1 MDGYEFEYQCAK
13 ILKRKHFS
21 KIKVTQSSGDQG
33 IDIIAFKHRK
43 KYGIQCK
50 YYTHPVGNKAVQE
63 AYAGANFYDCDKAV
77 VMTNIT
83 FTKSATQ
90 LAQKLDVE
98 LWPNCPV
105 TPFYSL
111 PFKIMSS
118 LNAVLFLYAVL
129 AFLSLKPEFDFIHLP
144 FVPDT
149 LTLVIILTASISG
162 IFGWSFFLCNLIAA
176 GSIPLS
182 CISYTHSADI
192 CRNRQLH
199 KYTSAFPDS
208 GRCISASC
216 RMDKNQEIKVL

>member
-1 MDGYEFEYQCAK
+1 
-13 ILKRKHFS
+13 
-21 KIKVTQSSGDQG
+21 
-33 IDIIAFKHRK
+33 
-43 KYGIQCK
+43 
-50 YYTHPVGNKAVQE
+50 
-63 AYAGANFYDCDKAV
+63 
-77 VMTNIT
+77 MTNIT

-176 GSIPLS
+176 GAYLYLAFHTLILP
-182 CISYTHSADI
+182 IYVETGSYTNIHLLSLIPAGVHL
-192 CRNRQLH
+192 LH
-199 KYTSAFPDS
+199 A
-208 GRCISASC
+208 GW
-216 RMDKNQEIKVL
+216 IKIRK

>member
-98 LWPNCPV
+98 LWPDCPV

-111 PFKIMSS
+111 PFKIMSL
-118 LNAVLFLYAVL
+118 LNVVLFLYAVL

-149 LTLVIILTASISG
+149 LTLVIILTASVTG
-162 IFGWSFFLCNLIAA
+162 IFGWSFFLCNLISA
-176 GSIPLS
+176 GAYLYLAFHALILPTYAETG
-182 CISYTHSADI
+182 SYTNIYLLSLIPAGVYL
-192 CRNRQLH
+192 LH
-199 KYTSAFPDS
+199 A
-208 GRCISASC
+208 GW
-216 RMDKNQEIKVL
+216 IKIRK

>member
-50 YYTHPVGNKAVQE
+50 YYTHPVGNKAV
-63 AYAGANFYDCDKAV
+63 

-111 PFKIMSS
+111 PFKIMSL

-149 LTLVIILTASISG
+149 LTLIIILTASISG

-176 GSIPLS
+176 GAYLYLAFYTLILPTYAETGSCTNIHMLSLIPAGVYL
-182 CISYTHSADI
+182 
-192 CRNRQLH
+192 LH
-199 KYTSAFPDS
+199 A
-208 GRCISASC
+208 GW
-216 RMDKNQEIKVL
+216 IKIRK

>member
-98 LWPNCPV
+98 LWPDCPV

-111 PFKIMSS
+111 PFKIMSL

-149 LTLVIILTASISG
+149 
-162 IFGWSFFLCNLIAA
+162 
-176 GSIPLS
+176 
-182 CISYTHSADI
+182 ADI

-199 KYTSAFPDS
+199 KYTHAFPDS
-208 GRCISASC
+208 GRRISASC

>member
-83 FTKSATQ
+83 FTKSATHRN
-90 LAQKLDVE
+90 
-98 LWPNCPV
+98 W
-105 TPFYSL
+105 
-111 PFKIMSS
+111 M
-118 LNAVLFLYAVL
+118 LNYGPTALLHLFTVYRLR
-129 AFLSLKPEFDFIHLP
+129 S
-144 FVPDT
+144 
-149 LTLVIILTASISG
+149 
-162 IFGWSFFLCNLIAA
+162 
-176 GSIPLS
+176 
-182 CISYTHSADI
+182 
-192 CRNRQLH
+192 
-199 KYTSAFPDS
+199 
-208 GRCISASC
+208 
-216 RMDKNQEIKVL
+216 

>member
-50 YYTHPVGNKAVQE
+50 YYTHPVGN
-63 AYAGANFYDCDKAV
+63 KAV

-176 GSIPLS
+176 GTYLYLAFHTLILPTYAETGSCTNIHLLSLIPAGVYL
-182 CISYTHSADI
+182 
-192 CRNRQLH
+192 LH
-199 KYTSAFPDS
+199 A
-208 GRCISASC
+208 GW
-216 RMDKNQEIKVL
+216 IKIRK

>member
-50 YYTHPVGNKAVQE
+50 YYTHPVGN
-63 AYAGANFYDCDKAV
+63 KAV

-149 LTLVIILTASISG
+149 LTLVIILTASIFG

-176 GSIPLS
+176 GAYLYLAFHTLILPTYAETGSCTNIHMLS
-182 CISYTHSADI
+182 LLPAGVYL
-192 CRNRQLH
+192 LH
-199 KYTSAFPDS
+199 A
-208 GRCISASC
+208 GW
-216 RMDKNQEIKVL
+216 IKIRK

>member
-129 AFLSLKPEFDFIHLP
+129 AFL
-144 FVPDT
+144 PDT

-176 GSIPLS
+176 GAYLYLAFHTLILPTYAETGSCTNIHMLSLIPAGVYL
-182 CISYTHSADI
+182 
-192 CRNRQLH
+192 LH
-199 KYTSAFPDS
+199 A
-208 GRCISASC
+208 GW
-216 RMDKNQEIKVL
+216 IKIRK

>member
-1 MDGYEFEYQCAK
+1 
-13 ILKRKHFS
+13 
-21 KIKVTQSSGDQG
+21 
-33 IDIIAFKHRK
+33 
-43 KYGIQCK
+43 
-50 YYTHPVGNKAVQE
+50 
-63 AYAGANFYDCDKAV
+63 
-77 VMTNIT
+77 MTNIT

-111 PFKIMSS
+111 PFKIMSL

-149 LTLVIILTASISG
+149 LTLIIILTASISG

-176 GSIPLS
+176 G
-182 CISYTHSADI
+182 A
-192 CRNRQLH
+192 
-199 KYTSAFPDS
+199 
-208 GRCISASC
+208 
-216 RMDKNQEIKVL
+216 

>member
-1 MDGYEFEYQCAK
+1 MQICTTSIAILLNVSFTRTAIQFYIIQETQHMDGYEFEYQCAK

-98 LWPNCPV
+98 LWPDCPV
-105 TPFYSL
+105 TPFYSCL
-111 PFKIMSS
+111 
-118 LNAVLFLYAVL
+118 L
-129 AFLSLKPEFDFIHLP
+129 
-144 FVPDT
+144 
-149 LTLVIILTASISG
+149 
-162 IFGWSFFLCNLIAA
+162 
-176 GSIPLS
+176 
-182 CISYTHSADI
+182 
-192 CRNRQLH
+192 
-199 KYTSAFPDS
+199 YTSPSPRD
-208 GRCISASC
+208 
-216 RMDKNQEIKVL
+216 

>member
-90 LAQKLDVE
+90 LAQKLADEPSGE
-98 LWPNCPV
+98 LRCSGHYLAG
-105 TPFYSL
+105 FGEKFS
-111 PFKIMSS
+111 FSS
-118 LNAVLFLYAVL
+118 LV
-129 AFLSLKPEFDFIHLP
+129 D
-144 FVPDT
+144 
-149 LTLVIILTASISG
+149 G
-162 IFGWSFFLCNLIAA
+162 
-176 GSIPLS
+176 
-182 CISYTHSADI
+182 
-192 CRNRQLH
+192 
-199 KYTSAFPDS
+199 
-208 GRCISASC
+208 
-216 RMDKNQEIKVL
+216 

>member
-50 YYTHPVGNKAVQE
+50 YYTHPVGNKAV
-63 AYAGANFYDCDKAV
+63 

-111 PFKIMSS
+111 PFKIMSL

-176 GSIPLS
+176 GAYLYLAFHTLILPTYAETGSCTNIHMLSLIPAGVYL
-182 CISYTHSADI
+182 
-192 CRNRQLH
+192 LH
-199 KYTSAFPDS
+199 A
-208 GRCISASC
+208 GW
-216 RMDKNQEIKVL
+216 IKIRK

>member
-50 YYTHPVGNKAVQE
+50 YYTHPVGN
-63 AYAGANFYDCDKAV
+63 KAV

-149 LTLVIILTASISG
+149 LTLIIILTASIFG

-176 GSIPLS
+176 GAYLYLAFHTLILPTYAETGSCTNIHMLS
-182 CISYTHSADI
+182 LLPAGVYL
-192 CRNRQLH
+192 LH
-199 KYTSAFPDS
+199 A
-208 GRCISASC
+208 GW
-216 RMDKNQEIKVL
+216 IKIRK